1 MKKLQVIFL
10 AIVAL
15 IIGYFLSSVL
25 FFGLNHS
32 FKKLPKLWYAGLTF
46 DMLINGWTK
55 AYLAYFLGNLI
66 SFSLVFLL
74 PFLPKKESLH
84 GDARFA
90 NSSDVKK
97 MDLYGDGIII
107 GKYQNRLLRF
117 GGQQFVSLGA
127 PTRSGKGVG
136 IVIPN
141 LLDWKESAVVQD
153 IKQECFDFTSGYRE
167 KILGQEVFL
176 FDPFNRRT
184 HRYNP
189 LAYIDM
195 NSDNADGQLT
205 DFANILYPMTGN
217 DTADFFNQLAQNLF
231 IGICYMVHNLLN
243 TKGGVVLLQKL
254 GVEIDF
260 TLYGILQM
268 SEGFKGDIDI
278 DGSYKISFKAFEDT
292 FNTLAELGL
301 IGKKAQMRCQS
312 YFKIDSENTKS
323 GVMSSFNA
331 PLMMFRNDN
340 MRLATSANDFD
351 FRDLRRK
358 KMTIYVGIT
367 PDQLANAKL
376 ILNIFWQQLILVNTK
391 ELPQANP
398 ELKHKV
404 LLVMDEFTAPGR
416 LAIYLK
422 SISFIAG
429 YWLRSLMI
437 YQSGS
442 QLEAN
447 PPEGYGRDGAKTLL
461 TNHACQIFYTPREQ
475 EDAEKIS
482 KILGTKTIKNRSRNL
497 GQGGGGSESDTS
509 RALML
514 PQELREMPF
523 ENELI
528 TIDNGKPIMAKK
540 AFYYSDRYF
549 MDKFKEVSPS
559 LRAIDGKEYEALQYE
574 EVIDKKSKK
583 SHKRVKI
590 KQNGKIPS
598 RDQLEKA
605 IQSGETNIEVPIQN
619 MANIKSYFA
628 ELFDTKG
635 ERFKSLP
642 EIVFE
647 PDETQQEYEKKLRL
661 QREREVEAKKYIE
674 EQQKKQEAI
683 VAKQTSEVNSSVEN
697 IQTDPPAAAT
707 NSEIYDDDEEMKINS
722 QAPNYD
728 DINQDFSE

>member
-1 MKKLQVIFL
+1 MKKSQIIFL
-10 AIVAL
+10 AIIAI
-15 IIGYFLSSVL
+15 IIGYFLSSIL

-32 FKKLPKLWYAGLTF
+32 FKKISKLWYVGLTI
-46 DMLINGWTK
+46 DMLMNGWAK
-55 AYLAYFLGNLI
+55 AYLAYFLGNLM
-66 SFSLVFLL
+66 SFALVFLL
-74 PFLPKKESLH
+74 PFLPKKQSLY

-90 NSSDVKK
+90 NSTDVKK
-97 MDLYGDGIII
+97 MNLYGDGIII
-107 GKYQNRLLRF
+107 GKFKNQLLRF
-117 GGQQFVSLGA
+117 GGQQFVSIGA
-127 PTRSGKGVG
+127 PTRSGKGVA

-141 LLDWKESAVVQD
+141 LLDWTDSAVVQD
-153 IKQECFDFTSGYRE
+153 IKQECFDFTSGYRK

-195 NSDNADGQLT
+195 DSDNADGQLT
-205 DFANILYPMTGN
+205 DFANILYPINGVN
-217 DTADFFNQLAQNLF
+217 ENSDFFNQLAQNLF
-231 IGICYMVHNLLN
+231 IGICYMVHDLLS
-243 TKGGVVLLQKL
+243 TKSGIVILKKL
-254 GVEIDF
+254 GLEIDF
-260 TLYGILQM
+260 TLNGILQM
-268 SEGFKGDIDI
+268 SEGFKGDVDMDEDLI
-278 DGSYKISFKAFEDT
+278 ISFKSFEDT
-292 FNTLAELGL
+292 FNVLSELEL

-312 YFKIDSENTKS
+312 YLKISSENTKS
-323 GVMSSFNA
+323 GVMTSFNA

-351 FRDLRRK
+351 FRDLRKK

-391 ELPQANP
+391 DLPQANP
-398 ELKHKV
+398 TLKHKV

-416 LAIYLK
+416 LAIYVK

-429 YWLRSLMI
+429 YWLRSLII

-447 PPEGYGRDGAKTLL
+447 PPDGYGSAGAKTLL
-461 TNHACQIFYTPREQ
+461 TNHACQIFYTPREI
-475 EDAEKIS
+475 EDAERIS

-497 GQGGGGSESDTS
+497 GQNGGGSESDTS

-549 MDKFKEVSPS
+549 VNKFKEVSSS
-559 LRAIDGKEYEALQYE
+559 LRALDGKEYEALQYE
-574 EVIDKKSKK
+574 EVIDKKTKK
-583 SHKRVKI
+583 SQKRVKI
-590 KQNGKIPS
+590 KQNGAIPS
-598 RDQLEKA
+598 QKQLEEA
-605 IQSGETNIEVPIQN
+605 IQNGETNIEVPIQN
-619 MANIKSYFA
+619 MANIKQYFL
-628 ELFDTKG
+628 ELFNTNS
-635 ERFKSLP
+635 ERFKNLP

-647 PDETQQEYEKKLRL
+647 HDETQQEYDKKLRL
-661 QREREVEAKKYIE
+661 QMERISEVKRYKQ
-674 EQQKKQEAI
+674 EQQNKQETVLANETRK
-683 VAKQTSEVNSSVEN
+683 ANNSVEN
-697 IQTDPPAAAT
+697 IQPDPPADAT
-707 NSEIYDDDEEMKINS
+707 DNDSYGDEEEREINNS
-722 QAPNYD
+722 APNYD
-728 DINQDFSE
+728 EEN

>member
-1 MKKLQVIFL
+1 MKKMQIGFL
-10 AIVAL
+10 IAIAL
-15 IIGYFLSSVL
+15 IIGYFLASVL

-32 FKKLPKLWYAGLTF
+32 FKKLPKIWYLGLTF
-46 DMLINGWTK
+46 DMLINGWSK
-55 AYLAYFLGNLI
+55 AYLAYFIANLI
-66 SFSLVFLL
+66 SFTLAFLL
-74 PFLPKKESLH
+74 PFLPKKQSLH

-90 NSSDVKK
+90 NANDVKK

-107 GKYQNRLLRF
+107 GKFQNRLLRF

-141 LLDWKESAVVQD
+141 LLDWKESTVVQD

-167 KILGQEVFL
+167 KILGQKVYL
-176 FDPFNRRT
+176 FDPFNKRT

-195 NSDNADGQLT
+195 ASDNADGQLT
-205 DFANILYPMTGN
+205 DFANILYPMTG
-217 DTADFFNQLAQNLF
+217 DSTTQFFNQLAQNLF
-231 IGICYMVHNLLN
+231 IGICYIVHDLLN
-243 TKGGVVLLQKL
+243 SKGGISLLKAL
-254 GVEIDF
+254 NMEIDF

-268 SEGFKGDIDI
+268 SEGFKGEVDI
-278 DGSYKISFKAFEDT
+278 DGNRKIIFKAFDDT
-292 FNTLAELGL
+292 YNVLSELGL

-312 YFKIDSENTKS
+312 YFKIDSDNTKS

-351 FRDLRRK
+351 FRDLRK
-358 KMTIYVGIT
+358 EKMTIYVGIT

-398 ELKHKV
+398 DLKYKV
-404 LLVMDEFTAPGR
+404 LLVMDEFTAPGF
-416 LAIYLK
+416 LGIYLK

-437 YQSGS
+437 YQSNS

-447 PPEGYGRDGAKTLL
+447 QPDGYGREGAKTLL

-475 EDAEKIS
+475 EDAKKIS
-482 KILGTKTIKNRSRNL
+482 EILGTKTIKNRSRNL

-514 PQELREMPF
+514 AQELREMPF

-549 MDKFKEVSPS
+549 MNKFKEVSPS
-559 LRAIDGKEYEALQYE
+559 LRAIDG
-574 EVIDKKSKK
+574 DKY
-583 SHKRVKI
+583 KI
-590 KQNGKIPS
+590 KVKENGKIPN
-598 RDQLEKA
+598 RNQLEKA
-605 IQSGETNIEVPIQN
+605 IQNGETNIEVPIQN
-619 MANIKSYFA
+619 IANIKAYFK
-628 ELFDTKG
+628 ELYNYESSRYKN
-635 ERFKSLP
+635 LP
-642 EIVFE
+642 EIVHE
-647 PDETQQEYEKKLRL
+647 IDETQEEYEKKLRL
-661 QREREVEAKKYIE
+661 QRDKD
-674 EQQKKQEAI
+674 EAI
-683 VAKQTSEVNSSVEN
+683 KEETQNLYEKQIVEQSSNANKSVEN
-697 IQTDPPAAAT
+697 IDTDPVAEETINDSDSIEELMAQNASCP
-707 NSEIYDDDEEMKINS
+707 NFDELDDER
-722 QAPNYD
+722 
-728 DINQDFSE
+728 QDYSE